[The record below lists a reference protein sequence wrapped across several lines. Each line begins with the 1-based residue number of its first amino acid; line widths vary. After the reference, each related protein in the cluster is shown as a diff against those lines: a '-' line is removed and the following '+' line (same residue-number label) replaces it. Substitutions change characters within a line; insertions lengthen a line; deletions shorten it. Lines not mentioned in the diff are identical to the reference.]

1 MKRTKKQTHRA
12 DNGVIETTIFKSNV
26 SFLRQRE
33 QRMKEALTFKK
44 GTAKK
49 PLKHVVSVLPNGKES
64 YFLKPGKEAQRQ
76 KPNIHDMFPNVGQGK
91 TSETNNYTFEVIW
104 EHLVEISI
112 INQIL
117 FKKVLVLLYRLCF
130 FIDHQTTTSGDIRYL
145 PSPELMEH
153 IEKIDFAVQ
162 SGFAD
167 KFKKQKIGLLEFLHL
182 IDLLGWN
189 EDVKYHV
196 KNGKPDFN
204 ERPKNAGRPN
214 TIISVISVPLM
225 INDFLS
231 NIIEN
236 VNYIEKINV
245 RLILS
250 TMQQLS
256 KSRGI
261 CVLSHTKLQQYLSP
275 YLIKPN
281 QNTSE

>member
-1 MKRTKKQTHRA
+1 MKKEKYEDGAIQTVVFR
-12 DNGVIETTIFKSNV
+12 SNPE
-26 SFLRQRE
+26 FLE
-33 QRMKEALTFKK
+33 QRKKRIHEALAFKG
-44 GTAKK
+44 GTARK
-49 PLKHVVSVLPNGKES
+49 PKRHVVSVLPDGKAA

-76 KPNIHDMFPNVGQGK
+76 NPNIHDMMPNVGFGK
-91 TSETNNYTFEVIW
+91 IGEAGHYTFEVIW

-117 FKKVLVLLYRLCF
+117 FKQVLTLLYRLCYF
-130 FIDHQTTTSGDIRYL
+130 MDHGTDKKGNIRYM
-145 PSPELMEH
+145 PSPE
-153 IEKIDFAVQ
+153 IAAYVEKINFALRC
-162 SGFAD
+162 GFKD
-167 KFKKQKIGLLEFLHL
+167 KFKKEKMGLWEYLHF

-196 KNGKPDFN
+196 KNGKADFSDSGKRN
-204 ERPKNAGRPN
+204 VGRPN
-214 TIISVISVPLM
+214 TINSVISVPLM

-256 KSRGI
+256 KSRGV
-261 CVLSHTKLQQYLSP
+261 CVLSHAKLQKYLSP
-275 YLIKPN
+275 YLENP
-281 QNTSE
+281 E